1 MSDCYIQDRECNSD
15 EFQECELHFNC
26 MCETHQKNLE
36 PNRTMLKCGNSG
48 SLVLPVNT
56 TAGARFTITTVN
68 VNVKDFKK
76 PCIKLE
82 FTSDIATRVAAL
94 TLDFQVFK
102 QCKGMVTP
110 IPIGPVW
117 TFSRL
122 STITD
127 SNTFSFLVCDC
138 DICNDECCTY
148 SVVVRVASTVTVGVT
163 TINNALISAFIVD
176 NTNTCKS

>member
-82 FTSDIATRVAAL
+82 FTSEIATTDAAL
-94 TLDFQVFK
+94 ILEFHIFK
-102 QCKGMVTP
+102 RCKNIVTP
-110 IPIGPVW
+110 FPIGPIW
-117 TFSRL
+117 TFSRSL
-122 STITD
+122 AITD
-127 SNTFSFLVCDC
+127 SDTFSFFVCDC
-138 DICNDECCTY
+138 DICDDECCTY
-148 SVVVRVASTVTVGVT
+148 SVVIRVASTVTVGVT
-163 TINNALISAFIVD
+163 SINHASLSALIVD
-176 NTNTCKS
+176 NDCNVCK

>member
-1 MSDCYIQDRECNSD
+1 
-15 EFQECELHFNC
+15 
-26 MCETHQKNLE
+26 
-36 PNRTMLKCGNSG
+36 MLRCGNSG

-56 TAGARFTITTVN
+56 RAGARFTLTTVS
-68 VNVKDFKK
+68 VNVKGFKK

-94 TLDFQVFK
+94 TLDFQIFK
-102 QCKGMVTP
+102 QCKGMATP

-127 SNTFSFLVCDC
+127 SNTFSFFICDC
-138 DICNDECCTY
+138 DICDDECCTY
-148 SVVVRVASTVTVGVT
+148 SVVTRVASTVTVGVT
-163 TINNALISAFIVD
+163 SVNHASLSAFIVD
-176 NTNTCKS
+176 NDCNACK